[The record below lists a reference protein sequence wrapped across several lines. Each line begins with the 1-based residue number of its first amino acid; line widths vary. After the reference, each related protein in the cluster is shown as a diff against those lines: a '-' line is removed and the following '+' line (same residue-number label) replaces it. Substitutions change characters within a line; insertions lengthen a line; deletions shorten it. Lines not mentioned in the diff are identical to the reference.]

1 MGVQSWDRGA
11 AAGANEGEEV
21 CVTAYY
27 IKIGMM
33 QKRRKSDDG
42 GEGALLEPRSSGG
55 GGGHPWPGAPRSQ
68 GGRHVGSGQAR
79 GLMLRQ
85 SPGRKLSQ
93 AVHLLREVGGENK
106 G

>member
-55 GGGHPWPGAPRSQ
+55 GGRASLARSTEVPG
-68 GGRHVGSGQAR
+68 GKAR
-79 GLMLRQ
+79 GLSAGQGADVAAEPWKEVVSGCSFAQGSR
-85 SPGRKLSQ
+85 R
-93 AVHLLREVGGENK
+93 RE
-106 G
+106 